1 LIDLTT
7 HLQDPAGDSTSSVGS
22 FNFNQRITLMYN
34 VENLET
40 ETKENT
46 YRTLSDELGLTL
58 VKLDGKKP
66 IESGWPSLEPRC
78 YDQIAFEEGHNAG
91 IVCGEKNGILVL
103 DVDDRE
109 KFDKALADN
118 GWDLPE
124 TYTVRTGSGG
134 HHYYFKYPSDG
145 NDYRNRTIKAMGFDI
160 RANGGMVVAP
170 GSIHPE
176 TGEEYTVEMDANYHE
191 APQWLQKLS
200 LDTKGDTAL
209 DDVECSD
216 PVDLDTLDVVP
227 SVIEKIRNGVL
238 QGQRSEA
245 MWHVMLSLMSVGLSD
260 GQILGI
266 FQEYPIGAKG
276 NEQGPEWMTEQ
287 ILRARGHHTEA
298 TPKLN
303 LEDLLEGLEKSDQGD
318 AEIFKKLFKD
328 KFCYDCAL
336 GKWFVFNGITWEPD
350 VTEQAFS
357 SVEMVA
363 DEYKKQV
370 IMLKTR
376 VQKGDVEPDLQ
387 KCIKEFTDK
396 SKGLNT
402 VGKRKS
408 VLRLA
413 RSGDPDRSLGLYG
426 TEWNTDPWIFGC
438 ANGVI
443 DLKTGELRKGR
454 PEDLI
459 RIASPVTWEGL
470 EAPAPIWEEFIEDL
484 FDGHRDLIEYLHR
497 LFGLTMIGKTLEAV
511 LPVLIGKG
519 RNGKSTMFN
528 VLGHIM
534 GEYGSSI
541 PAETLLK
548 QSQSS
553 SASSHTSHLFLFKDR
568 RLVWTSEIEEG
579 RYFNAAEAKRLSG
592 GDPIVGRR
600 AYGSDNES
608 FVPTHTMMMLTNSKP
623 RIKDP
628 NDYALFKRL
637 HLIPFKLSFV
647 LDPKEDHERQADP
660 ELENKLK
667 SSEEASGILAWLVRG
682 TLKYLEEGSLRPPQ
696 VVLDATKE
704 YQQDEDTFGHFL
716 EDCCESVVGARTIS
730 SDIYK
735 AYHDWTA
742 TNGHSAMSSQK
753 FHQKMRDRY
762 DERKSGVRVYLDVEI
777 IGFTPKD
784 F

>member
-1 LIDLTT
+1 LT
-7 HLQDPAGDSTSSVGS
+7 
-22 FNFNQRITLMYN
+22 
-34 VENLET
+34 
-40 ETKENT
+40 
-46 YRTLSDELGLTL
+46 
-58 VKLDGKKP
+58 
-66 IESGWPSLEPRC
+66 
-78 YDQIAFEEGHNAG
+78 
-91 IVCGEKNGILVL
+91 
-103 DVDDRE
+103 
-109 KFDKALADN
+109 
-118 GWDLPE
+118 
-124 TYTVRTGSGG
+124 
-134 HHYYFKYPSDG
+134 
-145 NDYRNRTIKAMGFDI
+145 
-160 RANGGMVVAP
+160 
-170 GSIHPE
+170 
-176 TGEEYTVEMDANYHE
+176 
-191 APQWLQKLS
+191 
-200 LDTKGDTAL
+200 
-209 DDVECSD
+209 
-216 PVDLDTLDVVP
+216 
-227 SVIEKIRNGVL
+227 
-238 QGQRSEA
+238 
-245 MWHVMLSLMSVGLSD
+245 
-260 GQILGI
+260 
-266 FQEYPIGAKG
+266 
-276 NEQGPEWMTEQ
+276 
-287 ILRARGHHTEA
+287 
-298 TPKLN
+298 

-318 AEIFKKLFKD
+318 AEIFKKLFRD

-357 SVEMVA
+357 AVEMVA
-363 DEYKKQV
+363 EEYKKQAT
-370 IMLKTR
+370 MLKTR
-376 VQKGDVEPDLQ
+376 VQKGEDIEPHLE

-396 SKGLNT
+396 SKTLNT

-408 VLRLA
+408 VVRLA
-413 RSGDPDRSLGLYG
+413 RSGDPGKSLGIYG

-470 EAPAPIWEEFIEDL
+470 EAPAPIWEGFIEDL
-484 FDGHRDLIEYLHR
+484 FDGDRDLIEYLHR
-497 LFGLTMIGKTLEAV
+497 LFGLTMVGKTLEAV

-579 RYFNAAEAKRLSG
+579 RYFNVAEAKRLTG

-628 NDYALFKRL
+628 NDYALFRRL
-637 HLIPFKLSFV
+637 HLIPFRLSFV
-647 LDPKEDHERQADP
+647 QDPKEDHERQADP
-660 ELENKLK
+660 ELETKLK
-667 SSEEASGILAWLVRG
+667 YEASGILAWLVRG
-682 TLKYLEEGSLRPPQ
+682 TLKYLEAGSLRPPQ
-696 VVLDATKE
+696 VVLDATRE

-716 EDCCESVVGARTIS
+716 EDCCESVVGAKTIS
-730 SDIYK
+730 ADIYK
-735 AYHDWTA
+735 AYQGWTA
-742 TNGHSAMSSQK
+742 SNGHSAMSSQK
-753 FHQKMRDRY
+753 FHQKMRERY
-762 DERKSGVRVYLDVEI
+762 DERKSGVRVYLDVEL
-777 IGFTPKD
+777 IGDKQGFHGEDPTD